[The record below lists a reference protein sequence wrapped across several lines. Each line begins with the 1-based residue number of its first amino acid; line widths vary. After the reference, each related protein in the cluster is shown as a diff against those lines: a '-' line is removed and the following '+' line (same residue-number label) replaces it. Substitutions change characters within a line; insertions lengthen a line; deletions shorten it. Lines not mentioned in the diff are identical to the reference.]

1 MAWAHTKA
9 AQALGTAKAALKGI
23 AARKGRAARKGIA
36 ALGGCAL
43 LAIPAPG
50 LAQTGQS
57 ADSRAEIVTDIS
69 LRNTADLDYGR
80 LIVPRSGR
88 VDMTAE
94 ETPTCTPI
102 NQIELLDACQ
112 SARFEG
118 TAVPGFQLRVRVPS
132 GRRINMPGPG
142 QDLRLRRM
150 TVGAG
155 DGLGFIRRDGRDF
168 EFNVISPAGEFEFF
182 VAGRLLFR
190 NNQAPGLYE
199 GTFDIEVEY
208 Q

>member
-1 MAWAHTKA
+1 MAACASAGA
-9 AQALGTAKAALKGI
+9 AQN
-23 AARKGRAARKGIA
+23 
-36 ALGGCAL
+36 
-43 LAIPAPG
+43 
-50 LAQTGQS
+50 GQS
-57 ADSRAEIVTDIS
+57 VDSRAEIVADVT

-80 LIVPRSGR
+80 LIVPRNGR

-102 NQIELLDACQ
+102 NQIQLLDACQ

-118 TAVPGFQLRVRVPS
+118 TAAPGFQLRVRVPS

-155 DGLGFIRRDGRDF
+155 DGLGFIRRDGRNF
-168 EFNVISPAGEFEFF
+168 EFNVTDPVGEFEFF